1 MVVTMAGK
9 NVCCTLVGDGMV
21 GKTCLAKVFTDKTFP
36 DQYVA
41 TVQDSYSGQAWFAG
55 DQYSITIT
63 DSAGEHEGSDVRRVS
78 YDKSDVILL
87 CYSVLDRESYAS
99 LRTHWSR
106 EVGSLAK
113 RCPVLVV
120 ALQTD
125 KRTSRHVTTTE
136 GRSMS
141 KSIKANGF
149 IECSAK
155 NVNDVKDVFENVVRM
170 CLRNRKRKANLL
182 KRILGR

>member
-1 MVVTMAGK
+1 MVVTMDTK
-9 NVCCTLVGDGMV
+9 NVICTLVGDGMV
-21 GKTCLAKVFTDKTFP
+21 GKTCLAKVFADKVFP

-41 TVQDSYSGQAWFAG
+41 TVQDRYSGQAWFAG

-63 DSAGEHEGSDVRRVS
+63 DSAGEHEGSDVRRMS
-78 YDKSDVILL
+78 YCKSDVILL
-87 CYSVLDRESYAS
+87 CYSVLDRESYDS

-125 KRTSRHVTTTE
+125 KRTTKHVTTEE
-136 GRSMS
+136 GRRMT
-141 KSIKANGF
+141 KSVKANGF
-149 IECSAK
+149 IECSAR
-155 NVNDVKDVFENVVRM
+155 NVSNVKDVFENVVRM
-170 CLRNRKRKANLL
+170 CLKNRKRKVTLL